1 MDDLPTKMPTQNDQV
16 MEVNLTDMEHLGMAV
31 SIHGGISMP
40 LFSGKSNPKG
50 MMTRGT
56 QPSFLCNILRNM
68 STTIMKHHY
77 IYIYTYIHIY
87 IYIYIHLYIH
97 IHIHIYIYISYHIWT
112 IIQSSIWNRSNTITA
127 PKKNK
132 EKRWWFPSV
141 VAGIDQPTA
150 IFVSHWEL
158 HIVSR
163 SPCISPRTSRHAGR
177 HLESTYLFVEKQRYE
192 LVYQNLETCYGQFHE
207 HLWKP

>member
-1 MDDLPTKMPTQNDQV
+1 MGVSQCRCFLENPT
-16 MEVNLTDMEHLGMAV
+16 
-31 SIHGGISMP
+31 
-40 LFSGKSNPKG
+40 PKG
-50 MMTRGT
+50 WWLGVPNHHFCVTSWET
-56 QPSFLCNILRNM
+56 CQPPSWNI
-68 STTIMKHHY
+68 TIY
-77 IYIYTYIHIY
+77 IYIYTYI
-87 IYIYIHLYIH
+87 YIH
-97 IHIHIYIYISYHIWT
+97 IYTSIYTYTYTYIYIYISYHIWT